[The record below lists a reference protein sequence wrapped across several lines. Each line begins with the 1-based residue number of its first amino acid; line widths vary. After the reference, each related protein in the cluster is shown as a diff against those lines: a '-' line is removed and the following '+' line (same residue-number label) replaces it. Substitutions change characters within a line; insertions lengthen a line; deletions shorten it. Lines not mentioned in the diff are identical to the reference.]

1 MGVPL
6 LLDVLRKP
14 ATTLVV
20 ALCSFIWFQI
30 QKRAISYP
38 DVGISYDAVV
48 SHRQFWRLASAPLSH
63 ISLLH
68 LLFNV
73 SALWSMG
80 GIETL
85 TSADISR
92 VAVMAS
98 GGGAAAN
105 STSGQW
111 QSTVSSVPLAPSS
124 PSSSLLS
131 SSFAS
136 SSQPASSLDHSIP
149 QSSISSSLTGQSNSS
164 TEPSQPGEFT
174 AAAAALARRGLGENA
189 NAGPIQ
195 GQQQQNPAEE
205 NDQKQQ
211 LLLQQQQQQKVDKT
225 GLSANEQQVA
235 RGWEPGGSIGYLRD
249 SFLMLVLSGLLGL
262 AMYHVLIHRWRL
274 EYFRRVTAVGY
285 SCVVFGWMTVLSVRR
300 PAITLSV
307 FGLIKLPVSLAP
319 FESLIFTS
327 FIVPKASFVGH
338 LAGIIAGYLL
348 SWGALKGFD
357 TYWTLV
363 LASWFAILCVISLKN
378 SSPVD
383 FSFLQIEPVVPEL
396 TEALATSGQVPFLL
410 PPAQHPSLPPIKPY
424 DALFRDPPKPLG
436 VGPNPKVVS
445 TPKGGVYGAVLGI
458 LGYYSK
464 ESELIRGANALYRAV
479 TRQADDETFLRALGL
494 PSQFRT
500 HHALLVLHTW
510 LALLRLRKE
519 GAQGAAVGQTFYHTF
534 NHDVERRVVAA
545 GVKMLVS
552 KWMRELE
559 RSFYG
564 AAAAYDA
571 AVAPGASADALPKAL
586 WRNVFAEDAS
596 DMPSGPAAAPVQVRG
611 GVRRGGGAVQPLTP
625 SPFCIADYHLQ
636 ALTRYVRLELAS
648 LALTDSEAILT
659 GNITFTNTFHA
670 ES

>member
-80 GIETL
+80 AIETI

-92 VAVMAS
+92 AAAMATVA
-98 GGGAAAN
+98 GGGANA
-105 STSGQW
+105 TSSQW
-111 QSTVSSVPLAPSS
+111 QSTVSSVPLALSSPSS
-124 PSSSLLS
+124 PSSLPS
-131 SSFAS
+131 SSFSS
-136 SSQPASSLDHSIP
+136 SSQPSSSLDHNIP
-149 QSSISSSLTGQSNSS
+149 HSSISGNSS
-164 TEPSQPGEFT
+164 TEAFQTGELIVP
-174 AAAAALARRGLGENA
+174 AALARRGLGEIS

-195 GQQQQNPAEE
+195 GQQHQISTDE
-205 NDQKQQ
+205 NDRNQQQ
-211 LLLQQQQQQKVDKT
+211 LLQPQQQQGDEAALPT
-225 GLSANEQQVA
+225 NEQRLVA
-235 RGWEPGGSIGYLRD
+235 GWEPGGSIGYLRD

-285 SCVVFGWMTVLSVRR
+285 SCVVFGWMTVISVRR

-327 FIVPKASFVGH
+327 FIVPK
-338 LAGIIAGYLL
+338 
-348 SWGALKGFD
+348 
-357 TYWTLV
+357 
-363 LASWFAILCVISLKN
+363 
-378 SSPVD
+378 
-383 FSFLQIEPVVPEL
+383 
-396 TEALATSGQVPFLL
+396 
-410 PPAQHPSLPPIKPY
+410 
-424 DALFRDPPKPLG
+424 
-436 VGPNPKVVS
+436 
-445 TPKGGVYGAVLGI
+445 GGVYGAVLGV

-479 TRQADDETFLRALGL
+479 TRQADDEMFLRGGLWSSLGL

-519 GAQGAAVGQTFYHTF
+519 GAQGAAVGQTFYDTF

-571 AVAPGASADALPKAL
+571 AVAPGANADALSKAL

-596 DMPSGPAAAPVQVRG
+596 DMPSGPAAAPVQ
-611 GVRRGGGAVQPLTP
+611 
-625 SPFCIADYHLQ
+625 

-648 LALTDSEAILT
+648 LALTVEASA
-659 GNITFTNTFHA
+659 GHPCD
-670 ES
+670 

>member
-30 QKRAISYP
+30 QKRAIRYP

-85 TSADISR
+85 TSPDISK
-92 VAVMAS
+92 VAVMAT
-98 GGGAAAN
+98 GGAAGNA
-105 STSGQW
+105 TSSQW
-111 QSTVSSVPLAPSS
+111 QSAVSSVPLAPSS
-124 PSSSLLS
+124 PSSLPS
-131 SSFAS
+131 SSFPS
-136 SSQPASSLDHSIP
+136 SSQPSSSLAQSIP
-149 QSSISSSLTGQSNSS
+149 HSSISGSLTGPSNSS
-164 TEPSQPGEFT
+164 TEPSEPVESTAT
-174 AAAAALARRGLGENA
+174 AAVARRGLGENA

-195 GQQQQNPAEE
+195 GQKQQNSADES
-205 NDQKQQ
+205 DWK
-211 LLLQQQQQQKVDKT
+211 QQQQQQGDKA
-225 GLSANEQQVA
+225 GLPTNEQHLA
-235 RGWEPGGSIGYLRD
+235 AAGWEPGGSIGYLRD

-300 PAITLSV
+300 PTITLSV

-327 FIVPKASFVGH
+327 FIVPK
-338 LAGIIAGYLL
+338 
-348 SWGALKGFD
+348 
-357 TYWTLV
+357 
-363 LASWFAILCVISLKN
+363 
-378 SSPVD
+378 
-383 FSFLQIEPVVPEL
+383 
-396 TEALATSGQVPFLL
+396 
-410 PPAQHPSLPPIKPY
+410 
-424 DALFRDPPKPLG
+424 
-436 VGPNPKVVS
+436 
-445 TPKGGVYGAVLGI
+445 GGVYGAVLGV

-464 ESELIRGANALYRAV
+464 ESELIRGANALYKAV
-479 TRQADDETFLRALGL
+479 TRQADDEMFLRALGL

-519 GAQGAAVGQTFYHTF
+519 GAQGAAVGQTFYDTF

-596 DMPSGPAAAPVQVRG
+596 DMPSGLAAAPV
-611 GVRRGGGAVQPLTP
+611 
-625 SPFCIADYHLQ
+625 Q

-648 LALTDSEAILT
+648 LALTGEVRLVKGTTPRTNIL
-659 GNITFTNTFHA
+659 GYSPSLPAALKSLLRILISDFNIAHTNILDYSPSLPAAAAA
-670 ES
+670 ELAAVELSSACLSPVPLSLHFL

>member
-1 MGVPL
+1 
-6 LLDVLRKP
+6 
-14 ATTLVV
+14 
-20 ALCSFIWFQI
+20 
-30 QKRAISYP
+30 
-38 DVGISYDAVV
+38 
-48 SHRQFWRLASAPLSH
+48 
-63 ISLLH
+63 
-68 LLFNV
+68 
-73 SALWSMG
+73 
-80 GIETL
+80 
-85 TSADISR
+85 
-92 VAVMAS
+92 
-98 GGGAAAN
+98 
-105 STSGQW
+105 
-111 QSTVSSVPLAPSS
+111 
-124 PSSSLLS
+124 
-131 SSFAS
+131 
-136 SSQPASSLDHSIP
+136 
-149 QSSISSSLTGQSNSS
+149 
-164 TEPSQPGEFT
+164 
-174 AAAAALARRGLGENA
+174 
-189 NAGPIQ
+189 
-195 GQQQQNPAEE
+195 
-205 NDQKQQ
+205 
-211 LLLQQQQQQKVDKT
+211 
-225 GLSANEQQVA
+225 
-235 RGWEPGGSIGYLRD
+235 
-249 SFLMLVLSGLLGL
+249 
-262 AMYHVLIHRWRL
+262 MYHVLIHRWRL

-348 SWGALKGFD
+348 SWGALKG
-357 TYWTLV
+357 
-363 LASWFAILCVISLKN
+363 
-378 SSPVD
+378 
-383 FSFLQIEPVVPEL
+383 
-396 TEALATSGQVPFLL
+396 
-410 PPAQHPSLPPIKPY
+410 
-424 DALFRDPPKPLG
+424 
-436 VGPNPKVVS
+436 
-445 TPKGGVYGAVLGI
+445 GVYGAVLGI

-479 TRQADDETFLRALGL
+479 TRQADDETFLRGGLWLCHPVILILQIKARHLNLDRLLLNSSTQLPFPLPDDPSPPLPPPNPPAALGL

-596 DMPSGPAAAPVQVRG
+596 DMPSGPAAAPVQ
-611 GVRRGGGAVQPLTP
+611 
-625 SPFCIADYHLQ
+625 

-648 LALTDSEAILT
+648 LALT
-659 GNITFTNTFHA
+659 
-670 ES
+670 

>member
-85 TSADISR
+85 TSADISK
-92 VAVMAS
+92 VAVMAT
-98 GGGAAAN
+98 GGAAGNA
-105 STSGQW
+105 TSSQW
-111 QSTVSSVPLAPSS
+111 QSAVSSVPLAPSS
-124 PSSSLLS
+124 PSSLPS
-131 SSFAS
+131 SSFPS
-136 SSQPASSLDHSIP
+136 SSQPSSSLAQSIP
-149 QSSISSSLTGQSNSS
+149 HSSISGSLTGPSNSS
-164 TEPSQPGEFT
+164 TEPSEPVESTAT
-174 AAAAALARRGLGENA
+174 AAVARRGLGEIA
-189 NAGPIQ
+189 NAGSIQ
-195 GQQQQNPAEE
+195 GQQQQNSADES
-205 NDQKQQ
+205 DRK
-211 LLLQQQQQQKVDKT
+211 QQQQQQGDKA
-225 GLSANEQQVA
+225 GLPTNEQHLA
-235 RGWEPGGSIGYLRD
+235 AAGWEPGGSIGYLGD

-262 AMYHVLIHRWRL
+262 AVYHVLIHRWRL

-348 SWGALKGFD
+348 AWGAL
-357 TYWTLV
+357 
-363 LASWFAILCVISLKN
+363 
-378 SSPVD
+378 
-383 FSFLQIEPVVPEL
+383 
-396 TEALATSGQVPFLL
+396 
-410 PPAQHPSLPPIKPY
+410 
-424 DALFRDPPKPLG
+424 
-436 VGPNPKVVS
+436 
-445 TPKGGVYGAVLGI
+445 KGGVYGAVLGV

-464 ESELIRGANALYRAV
+464 ESELIRGANALYKAV
-479 TRQADDETFLRALGL
+479 TRQADDEMFLRALGL

-519 GAQGAAVGQTFYHTF
+519 GAQGAAVGQTFYDTF

-596 DMPSGPAAAPVQVRG
+596 DMPSGPAAAPVQ
-611 GVRRGGGAVQPLTP
+611 
-625 SPFCIADYHLQ
+625 

-659 GNITFTNTFHA
+659 GNIIFTNTFQS
-670 ES
+670 ESL